1 MNPTQRKPATPYE
14 QHLCAKLDRA
24 ARVIKHALLRQDSS
38 ALAEQWHELPLLLTL
53 IERQLRNRGELQ

>member
-24 ARVIKHALLRQDSS
+24 TRAVKHALLRQDNSS
-38 ALAEQWHELPLLLTL
+38 LIEQWHELPLLLTL